1 MNPLRETLEYGLVRT
16 LIALLRPLPERC
28 VLSAFRALG
37 RLFFLLSARRRRI
50 TLQNLAIAF
59 PDKSLRER
67 RRIARAAF
75 LNMAEF
81 TGDSFLL
88 LAGKLRPDDVLARVD
103 DADLEKYR
111 RLTAGNTQGVLHLTG
126 HLGNWELLGNYG
138 ALRDFK
144 SHVVARRGSNRLIDE
159 RIVVPLR
166 TRYGNQVF
174 YKEKAMTH
182 TVRALKKNEAVAFL
196 IDQKINAREG
206 VPVRFFGRE
215 VLAVASCALLQIRM
229 QPLVIPT
236 FMIKTGPRQ
245 YRLKVGDPVPWE
257 DDGAPR
263 EEQIQRLTQRHQTI
277 IEEAVRAHPEQWFW
291 MHDRFGLGRPRR
303 RKKKNRRR
311 AKRT

>member
-1 MNPLRETLEYGLVRT
+1 MNPLREQMEYRLVRG
-16 LIALLRPLPERC
+16 LIALLRPLPERW
-28 VLSAFRALG
+28 VTAAFRMLG
-37 RLFFLLSARRRRI
+37 RLFFLLSTRRRRI

-59 PDKSLRER
+59 PEKTPRDR

-88 LAGKLRPDDVLARVD
+88 LAGKLRPEEILVRVD
-103 DADLEKYR
+103 ETDLEKYR
-111 RLTAGNTQGVLHLTG
+111 RLTAGNTRGVLHLTA

-144 SHVVARRGSNRLIDE
+144 THVVARRGSNRLIDE
-159 RIVVPLR
+159 QMVLPLR
-166 TRYGNQVF
+166 TRYGNRVF
-174 YKEKAMTH
+174 YKEKAMIN
-182 TVRALKKNEAVAFL
+182 TVKALKHNEAVSFL

-236 FMIKTGPRQ
+236 FMIKTGRRR
-245 YRLKVGDPVPWE
+245 YRLMVGDPVPWE
-257 DDGAPR
+257 DDGTPR
-263 EEQIQRLTQRHQTI
+263 DEQIQRLTQRHQRL
-277 IEEAVRAHPEQWFW
+277 IEDTVRAHPEQWFW
-291 MHDRFGLGRPRR
+291 MHDRFGIGRPRR
-303 RKKKNRRR
+303 RKKKKKRR
-311 AKRT
+311 AK